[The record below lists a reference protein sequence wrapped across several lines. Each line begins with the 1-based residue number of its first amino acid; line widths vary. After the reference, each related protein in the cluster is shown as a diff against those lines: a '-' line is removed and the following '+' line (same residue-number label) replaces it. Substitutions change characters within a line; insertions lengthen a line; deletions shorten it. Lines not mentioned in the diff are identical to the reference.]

1 MLKGL
6 GINDLIRF
14 DFLDPPPPE
23 TMIWALEHLYALGAM
38 NEEGNLTFLG
48 WRMAEFPVDP

>member
-6 GINDLIRF
+6 GINDLIHF

-23 TMIWALEHLYALGAM
+23 TMIRALEHLYALGAL
-38 NEEGNLTFLG
+38 NEDGHLTFLG
-48 WRMAEFPVDP
+48 R